1 MSNTVIRLKPEYIAQ
16 ILASPELQGKVAA
29 VSNKSVN
36 TVYRWCR
43 ANAPQLTMLCV
54 LQTIRQH
61 VGVPAHVP
69 LTAHIPAAAATG

>member
-1 MSNTVIRLKPEYIAQ
+1 MTNTVIRLKPEFIQ
-16 ILASPELQGKVAA
+16 HIMASPELQGKVAA

-61 VGVPAHVP
+61 VGVPANVP
-69 LTAHIPAAAATG
+69 LTAHVPAAAAAG

>member
-69 LTAHIPAAAATG
+69 LTAHVPVAAATG